1 MHTFKKLP
9 LLLGLTTALFSS
21 FALGADIPANTKLA
35 AKQEV
40 HLHYTNDV
48 ITLDPQFVESLSDR
62 HLANQLF
69 EGLVSIDPEGN
80 VIPGVATRWEIS
92 EDGKKWT
99 FFLRDNAKWSNG
111 DAVTAQDFVFGW
123 QRLANPKT
131 AAPYIS
137 YLKLTKLANVEEIT
151 HGKKSVDEL
160 GIKAIGDKT
169 LELTL
174 SEPVPYLDL
183 LLQNPVLFPVHR
195 ATLEKYGEQWTNA
208 KHIVSN
214 GAYKVQDRTVNE
226 KITLVPNSHYWDNA
240 RTVIQKATILMLE
253 KTPAFAHYRANQ
265 LDLSNI
271 PENFFVNKKFRE
283 EYKDQIQANL
293 QLATYRYE
301 INTTKP
307 PLNDV
312 RVRKA
317 LNLALDRDLI
327 TQKILGYDEHTT
339 FTFTPTYIHLGNQIQ
354 QPSYAKWTQAQ
365 RNEQAKKLLM
375 EAGYS
380 KEKPLVIELTHST
393 NQNTK
398 HVTLTSKAAWEKNLD
413 GMVKVNLKGLEWK
426 ILFDA
431 KQMQNFELIT
441 SSWFADY
448 NEASTFLSFYHS
460 QNHKNKTG
468 FASAKFDESLA
479 QANQVKD
486 NVERAKHYAAA
497 EAELETEQPFIA
509 IYHYVDLIVK
519 KPKLKG
525 YEGKNPQGDYLIKH
539 LYFVQ

>member
-1 MHTFKKLP
+1 MKKFKKLP
-9 LLLGLTTALFSS
+9 LLLGLTSALFSS
-21 FALGADIPANTKLA
+21 FAFSADIPANTKLA
-35 AKQEV
+35 DNQELR
-40 HLHYTNDV
+40 LHYTNDV

-80 VIPGVATRWEIS
+80 VIPGVATRWDIS

-99 FFLRDNAKWSNG
+99 FYLRDNAKWSNG
-111 DAVTAQDFVFGW
+111 DPVTAHDFVYGW

-137 YLKLTKLANVEEIT
+137 YLKLTKLENVDEIT
-151 HGKKSVDEL
+151 DGKKPTEDL
-160 GIKAIGDKT
+160 GIKAIDDRT

-174 SEPVPYLDL
+174 SEPVPYIDL
-183 LLQNPVLFPVHR
+183 LLQNPVLYPVHR
-195 ATLEKYGEQWTNA
+195 ATIEKFGDQWTNA
-208 KHIVSN
+208 KNIVSN
-214 GAYKVQDRTVNE
+214 GAYQVQDRTVNE
-226 KITLVPNSHYWDNA
+226 KITLIPNPHYWDNDK
-240 RTVIQKATILMLE
+240 TVIKKATVLMLE

-271 PENFFVNKKFRE
+271 PENFFVNKNFRE
-283 EYKDQIQANL
+283 EYKDQIQTNL

-307 PLNDV
+307 PMNDL
-312 RVRKA
+312 RVRQA

-327 TQKILGYDEHTT
+327 TQKILGYDENTT

-354 QPSYAKWTQAQ
+354 QPEYAKWSQAE
-365 RNEQAKKLLM
+365 RNGQAKKLLM

-398 HVTLTSKAAWEKNLD
+398 HVTLTSKAAWEKNLE

-426 ILFDA
+426 MLFDA
-431 KQMQNFELIT
+431 KQLQNFEIIT

-448 NEASTFLSFYHS
+448 NEASTFLSFYQS
-460 QNHKNKTG
+460 DFHKNKTG
-468 FASAKFDESLA
+468 FASKKFDELLT
-479 QANQVKD
+479 QANTVKS
-486 NVERAKHYAAA
+486 NQERAKLYAEA
-497 EAELETEQPFIA
+497 EAELQANLPFIA
-509 IYHYVDLIVK
+509 IYHYVDLLVK
-519 KPKLKG
+519 NPKLKG

-539 LYFVQ
+539 LYFVE